1 MAPLATQAVHGVYNA
16 KCIFRFG
23 RTIGLPKR
31 RGRPPLTEDR
41 PKRPP
46 RGDLP
51 THPARTGCGDEEDCE
66 IGDRG
71 FLYLRKNRSPICD
84 SSQIDFL
91 CRVPI
96 AQGRVFTPRCYPQ
109 AVHSPITQLSLKLFS
124 IGQDLSDRLRMGCG
138 AACAVIQAWDVDPSE
153 SRPDGQNCEED
164 QTVPV
169 RSDG

>member
-124 IGQDLSDRLRMGCG
+124 IGQDLRWPGSGDHSQVNRQQCPRLHSAHRE
-138 AACAVIQAWDVDPSE
+138 Q
-153 SRPDGQNCEED
+153 
-164 QTVPV
+164 V
-169 RSDG
+169 RRLMPNTQSAKRSLE